1 MTMPKP
7 HIAKAEPREMAGNI
21 PVFCSFDEITPLE
34 SIIPNPK
41 NPNTH
46 PEEQIQLLSNII
58 SSQGWRMPIVV
69 STRSGFI
76 VKGHGRL
83 EAAKAA
89 GMESAPVEYQNY
101 GTEAEEYADLIADN
115 RIAELSIIDEEM
127 LKELLAEMEEE
138 YQELTGYSEDELTDL
153 LNELE
158 SETASYTE
166 TDADD
171 FEVEPPAIP
180 TAKRGDIYQLGRHR
194 LMCGDSTDP
203 DDVYTLM
210 DGETCSLL
218 ITDPPYNVNYEG
230 GTDEKLTIQNDNMD
244 DKSFR
249 LFLASAF
256 KCADNVMKPGA
267 AFYLWHSDS
276 EGYNFRGACRDNDWK
291 VRQCLIW
298 RKNSLVLGRQDY
310 HWQHEPCLYGWKDG
324 AAHLW
329 NSDRS
334 QTTILD
340 FDKPS
345 RNGEHPTMKPV
356 DLFSYQIQNNT
367 KKNDYVL
374 DLFGGSGTTLV
385 ACEQLDRVSFTMELD
400 PRYVDVIV
408 RRYEELTGQKAVLL
422 NAVAADSADEEAEE
436 VRKIP
441 HKTAVQNN

>member
-1 MTMPKP
+1 MTMQKP
-7 HIAKAEPREMAGNI
+7 QTAKAEPREMAGNI
-21 PVFCSFDEITPLE
+21 PVFCSFDEIKPLE

-46 PEEQIQLLSNII
+46 PKEQITLLSNII

-89 GMESAPVEYQNY
+89 GMEAAPVEYQNY

-115 RIAELSIIDEEM
+115 RIAELSIIDEKM
-127 LKELLAEMEEE
+127 LTELLAELEEE

-153 LNELE
+153 LSELE
-158 SETASYTE
+158 SETESYTE
-166 TDADD
+166 VDADD
-171 FEVEPPAIP
+171 YEIEPPPIP
-180 TAKRGDIYQLGRHR
+180 TAKRGNIYQLGRHK
-194 LMCGDSTDP
+194 LMCGDSTNP
-203 DDVYTLM
+203 DDVYALM
-210 DGETCSLL
+210 DGATCSLL

-230 GTDEKLTIQNDNMD
+230 GTDDKLTIQNDNMD

-267 AFYLWHSDS
+267 AFYIWHADS

-340 FDKPS
+340 FDKPQ

-356 DLFSYQIQNNT
+356 DLFAYQIQNNT
-367 KKNDYVL
+367 KKDDYVL

-385 ACEQLDRVSFTMELD
+385 ACEQLGRVSFTMELD

-408 RRYEELTGQKAVLL
+408 RRYEQLTGEKAVLV
-422 NAVAADSADEEAEE
+422 NAADTDSDAEEAEE
-436 VRKIP
+436 VR
-441 HKTAVQNN
+441 